1 MYGMLF
7 FDEARGV
14 LATQTYFCQALKAP
28 ELLTPEVNARKAM
41 VNRAIEAVCKDTAQ
55 QRRLIPLMENL
66 CLLMDSTN
74 MEFGVYMALA
84 HHMLPDVE
92 RKAREARIEQLIQAH
107 LPAPNNLPKTLTPP
121 LDLLR
126 QTAITVPDLM
136 METLVR
142 AQCARLLSYFATQ
155 NEAPA
160 TCRFVSQMAGGVQMF
175 LQALGDEVVAFTVRC
190 LFLRPVTEVSPFL
203 DRLAMLNQARKL
215 PVLVNVCKLCNEHL
229 PHTPPLASDVLMEIM
244 KDILEQPT
252 VDPVQI
258 ATEHVALMRRKDEIS
273 RDRVVRDTVAA
284 VRRQVAMGEACT
296 TAARNALR
304 QQEAQL
310 AQQTLRV
317 TAERRKACPPL
328 TTDAAPPDANK
339 ERGDLDPVHA
349 WSVDRLLQWIEG
361 PMTREPAKHHTDRKR
376 ILENEHQAA
385 QRRREQQASANP
397 SNAPKAKGLAQP
409 PQEPDLTDTD
419 INTVIMDGLAT
430 TAQYQFD
437 SIVDLVRLANRLKAP
452 KPQLSACEALLPAL
466 ADLVKAP
473 AKHEEVA
480 ARTLLG
486 QTETAI
492 TQLRRSVQGAKADA
506 ALKNRFARQLGVAL
520 GNEELVY
527 GKRHGGVI
535 SCALGPEDWA
545 WVAERYHNRWL
556 AGVQRL
562 KVDGVMQAIPD
573 DRALALYVTGSSQS
587 RYAFDVTVHVWRR
600 LPGFQSLPG
609 MPAESGEE
617 FAHMN
622 TAEWEDTLVT
632 CAVLHIPP
640 GH

>member
-7 FDEARGV
+7 FDAARGV

-28 ELLTPEVNARKAM
+28 DLLVPEVNARKAM
-41 VNRAIEAVCKDTAQ
+41 VHRAIEAVCKDTAQ

-66 CLLMDSTN
+66 CPLMDSTN
-74 MEFGVYMALA
+74 MEFGVYMAVA
-84 HHMLPDVE
+84 HHMLPEVE

-107 LPAPNNLPKTLTPP
+107 LPAPNDLPKTLIPP

-126 QTAITVPDLM
+126 QTAVTVPDPM

-142 AQCARLLSYFATQ
+142 AQCARLLGYYATQ
-155 NEAPA
+155 KEAPPEYQ
-160 TCRFVSQMAGGVQMF
+160 FVSQMAGGVQMF
-175 LQALGDEVVAFTVRC
+175 LQSLGDEVVAFTVRC

-203 DRLAMLNQARKL
+203 DKLAMLNQARKTQ
-215 PVLVNVCKLCNEHL
+215 VLVTICKLCNEHL
-229 PHTPPLASDVLMEIM
+229 AHTPPLASDVLMDIL
-244 KDILEQPT
+244 KDIVEQPT
-252 VDPVQI
+252 ADPVQI
-258 ATEHVALMRRKDEIS
+258 ATEHVALMRRKDDIL
-273 RDRVVRDTVAA
+273 RDRVVRDSVAA

-304 QQEAQL
+304 QQEAH
-310 AQQTLRV
+310 AEQQNLRI

-328 TTDAAPPDANK
+328 TIDAAPPDANQ

-376 ILENEHQAA
+376 ILDNEHKAA
-385 QRRREQQASANP
+385 QRRREQQSPNNL
-397 SNAPKAKGLAQP
+397 SNAPQTKGLAQP
-409 PQEPDLTDTD
+409 PQEPDLTDAD
-419 INTVIMDGLAT
+419 INAVIMDGLAT
-430 TAQYQFD
+430 SAQYQFD
-437 SIVDLVRLANRLKAP
+437 TIGDLVRLANRLKTP
-452 KPQLSACEALLPAL
+452 KPQVSACESLLPAL

-486 QTETAI
+486 QTEAAI
-492 TQLRRSVQGAKADA
+492 TQLRRSVQGVKADA
-506 ALKNRFARQLGVAL
+506 ALKSRFAKQLGVAL

-556 AGVQRL
+556 AGAQRL
-562 KVDGVMQAIPD
+562 KVDGATVSIPD
-573 DRALALYVTGSSQS
+573 NRALALYVTGSSQS

-600 LPGFQSLPG
+600 LPGLQSLPG
-609 MPAESGEE
+609 MATESGEE
-617 FAHMN
+617 FPHMN

-632 CAVLHIPP
+632 CAVLHVPP
-640 GH
+640 R